1 VTGTQYITPSDL
13 DLLIGGP
20 NRPPSKRMLAQAR
33 ADQLQQRSAAVATAR
48 PGSSSAAALANEQ
61 DSGYWNY
68 VQKQLAERTQ
78 KLGSVND
85 GMDSLE
91 QTTSNWLGDVNK
103 FVGQQKK
110 NAVTGCKSIDVVD
123 LRILL
128 TLLFPAVIKS
138 KFGF

>member
-1 VTGTQYITPSDL
+1 MTSQYITPSDL

-33 ADQLQQRSAAVATAR
+33 ADQLQQRTAAAAAAG
-48 PGSSSAAALANEQ
+48 PSSSRAAALAGEQ
-61 DSGYWNY
+61 DQGYWQY
-68 VQKQLAERTQ
+68 MQKQLSERTE

-103 FVGQQKK
+103 FVSQQKK
-110 NAVTGCKSIDVVD
+110 NAVTG
-123 LRILL
+123 
-128 TLLFPAVIKS
+128 S
-138 KFGF
+138 KFFSCLSVFWTVVLC